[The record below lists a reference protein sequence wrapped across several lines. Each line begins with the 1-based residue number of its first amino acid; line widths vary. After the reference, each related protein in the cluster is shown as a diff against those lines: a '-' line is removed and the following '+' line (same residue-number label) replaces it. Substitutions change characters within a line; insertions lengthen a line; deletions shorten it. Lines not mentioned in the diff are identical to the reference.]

1 MRAMRF
7 SKGMVAVAGL
17 LACVVSLTPQE
28 RGKGR
33 NWTDDDDHHARST
46 KSVINDGT
54 EEQQVN
60 HRTWQYLIRGSTSE
74 PRYAFMRRESNMTRL
89 TLFGSERQV
98 AHNPLDQLIKTRR
111 HG

>member
-60 HRTWQYLIRGSTSE
+60 HRTWQYLIRSSTSE
-74 PRYAFMRRESNMTRL
+74 PRYAFHKKRE
-89 TLFGSERQV
+89 
-98 AHNPLDQLIKTRR
+98 
-111 HG
+111 